1 MSNFAMRA
9 WTALFL
15 ISASMPAVSQDV
27 RRGEYVA
34 RAAGCVGC
42 HTEAKPGATPFAGGR
57 ALATPFGTFF
67 GPNIT
72 PHPDAGIGKWSEE
85 DLKRAVRLGERPDGA
100 HYYPAFP
107 YTSFTGMSDGDIRD
121 LWAYLRSLPPSE
133 RRNTPHDLSF
143 PFNLRFTVAAWKWLF
158 FTPGASVAGSTA
170 GPVARGAYIANS
182 LAHCGECHTPRNFLG
197 AMKRDQLLAGGEVD
211 GKVAPNLTPT
221 RLKKWGDA
229 ELKDVLATGQTPD
242 GDMVS
247 TTMNEVVT
255 NTLSK
260 LTPEDLSALVAYLRS
275 VPPQPEKPRK

>member
-9 WTALFL
+9 WTALVL
-15 ISASMPAVSQDV
+15 VVASMPAFSQDA

-42 HTEAKPGATPFAGGR
+42 HTDAKPGATPFAGGR

-121 LWAYLRSLPPSE
+121 LWAYLKSLPPSD
-133 RRNTPHDLSF
+133 RRNTPHELSF
-143 PFNLRFTVAAWKWLF
+143 PFNLRFTVVAWKWLF
-158 FTPGASVAGSTA
+158 FTPGAPAATSTA

-197 AMKRDQLLAGGEVD
+197 GMKREQLLAGGEVD

-275 VPPQPEKPRK
+275 VPAQPEKPRK